1 MEHMAYVVAT
11 VKPAR
16 VIMDQHFPYLPPPP
30 RAPLLPDL
38 PVIFFVLMIY
48 ETRFYCIL
56 FIEEEVLSKF
66 ILALNFIC
74 KIQNN

>member
-38 PVIFFVLMIY
+38 PVIFSF
-48 ETRFYCIL
+48 
-56 FIEEEVLSKF
+56 
-66 ILALNFIC
+66 
-74 KIQNN
+74 